1 MSLLERLAK
10 IETQVDALVQ
20 SVQELKEKL
29 DVMTP
34 DVVSALDSTKS
45 AHHRI
50 DEFKRQARCLLDDR
64 HEYNACWHLCE
75 CLDLGT
81 REVMRM
87 RDYTINTDMIVGAGL
102 VIALL
107 LSIGMGGSWE
117 LQTSLA
123 SGLTGYLGR
132 SAVDQIN
139 RKEDVK

>member
-1 MSLLERLAK
+1 M
-10 IETQVDALVQ
+10 
-20 SVQELKEKL
+20 
-29 DVMTP
+29 
-34 DVVSALDSTKS
+34 
-45 AHHRI
+45 
-50 DEFKRQARCLLDDR
+50 LDDR
-64 HEYNACWHLCE
+64 HEYNAGRHLCE

-81 REVMRM
+81 REVIRM
-87 RDYTINTDMIVGAGL
+87 RAYMISTDMIVGTGL

-139 RKEDVK
+139 RKDDLR